1 MLPGPNSRG
10 PSGSGNTVA
19 EDEAAT
25 VEEEEDDDDELDIE
39 EVGGWAAI

>member
-1 MLPGPNSRG
+1 
-10 PSGSGNTVA
+10 VA

-25 VEEEEDDDDELDIE
+25 VEEEEDDDEELDIE